1 MDQEFHDSAIICYN
15 NATGEVQ
22 NLAKN
27 FFNSMDTNGD
37 GRISR
42 SEFLQ
47 FLGKFNNTQW
57 IQELFQSIDQNGDGS
72 LDFVEFLTPFYFVS
86 NWRVKC
92 DGLGCNTWLQG
103 LYFTC
108 ATCFEASS
116 SFDLCTACCR
126 QRNFSTT
133 AANLSSSIT
142 MPCSLY

>member
-15 NATGEVQ
+15 NATEEVQ

-47 FLGKFNNTQW
+47 FLRKFNNTQW

-72 LDFVEFLTPFYFVS
+72 LDFVEFLTLFYFVS
-86 NWRVKC
+86 NRRVKC

-108 ATCFEASS
+108 AT
-116 SFDLCTACCR
+116 
-126 QRNFSTT
+126 
-133 AANLSSSIT
+133 
-142 MPCSLY
+142 Y

>member
-15 NATGEVQ
+15 NATEEVQ

-57 IQELFQSIDQNGDGS
+57 IQELFQSINQNGDGS
-72 LDFVEFLTPFYFVS
+72 LDFIEFLTLFYFQS
-86 NWRVKC
+86 ISHKLPQRV
-92 DGLGCNTWLQG
+92 QP
-103 LYFTC
+103 
-108 ATCFEASS
+108 
-116 SFDLCTACCR
+116 
-126 QRNFSTT
+126 STQEPEEV
-133 AANLSSSIT
+133 SSIL
-142 MPCSLY
+142 SDDILV